1 MPGGGDESGWQMG
14 RAQDGSNQ
22 PCNSIGFIN
31 CNIDYS
37 RFQPFNASFHFR
49 TSDIDRSNFIVK
61 TSKANI
67 VFFITFSIYDG

>member
-1 MPGGGDESGWQMG
+1 M
-14 RAQDGSNQ
+14 DGKWAAPRMVPINHA
-22 PCNSIGFIN
+22 IGFIN

-61 TSKANI
+61 THRQTLYSL
-67 VFFITFSIYDG
+67 